1 MKKIMEKNEIDS
13 KFDGA
18 IKQFEEMFPKMN
30 PAEGG
35 CAEATLTG
43 ILSILGIQE
52 GLINNI
58 MIPLSGGLGGYKSE
72 KGSYAPCGAVVGG
85 CAAVGAILGGKGR
98 EKMATELVPAAYM
111 KSAQF
116 AKEFE
121 QEFGSVYCPDLS
133 GYDFSQGMETLI
145 KYIEDG
151 AWGKKCYKYVLWSIN
166 HIRKYMAKELEKW

>member
-1 MKKIMEKNEIDS
+1 MEQEVMTGEIDK
-13 KFDGA
+13 KFDEA
-18 IKQFEEMFPKMN
+18 LKQYEEIFPKLS
-30 PAEGG
+30 PTEGG

-43 ILSILGIQE
+43 ILNILGIQD

-72 KGSYAPCGAVVGG
+72 KGWCGPCGAVVGG

-98 EKMATELVPAAYM
+98 EKMSSDLVPAAYM

-121 QEFGSVYCPDLS
+121 KEFGSVDCPTLS
-133 GYDFSQGMETLI
+133 GYDFSDPNTMME
-145 KYIEDG
+145 YVEDG
-151 AWGKKCYKYVLWSIN
+151 TWGKKCYKYVLWAIDN
-166 HIRKYMAKELEKW
+166 IRKLMKKELVKF

>member
-1 MKKIMEKNEIDS
+1 MKGEIDK
-13 KFDGA
+13 KFDEA
-18 IKQFEEMFPKMN
+18 LKQFEEMFPKLN

-43 ILSILGIQE
+43 ILNILGIQD

-72 KGSYAPCGAVVGG
+72 KGLYAPCGAVVGG
-85 CAAVGAILGGKGR
+85 CAAVGVILGGKGR
-98 EKMATELVPAAYM
+98 EKMATDIVPVAYM

-133 GYDFSQGMETLI
+133 GYDFSQGMDVLM
-145 KYIEDG
+145 KYIEEG
-151 AWGKKCYKYVLWSIN
+151 VWGKKCCKYALWAIN
-166 HIRKYMAKELEKW
+166 HIRNVMDEELDKW